1 MRGIAPASMVGVRV
15 AAGGV
20 EVGYGGYRAPFTA
33 VQWQELEQQAMI
45 YKYLVAGLPVP
56 PDLVM
61 PIRRGFEALSARF
74 GHHPSL
80 GYGSYYGK
88 KFDPEPGRCRRT
100 DGKKWR
106 CSKDAHTDSKYCER
120 HMHRGRN
127 RSRKPVE
134 SHSTTQSLSAA
145 ISHVST
151 GCRSNS
157 GSVQG
162 SGTGSFQRMPLYS
175 VVSSGLSSLES
186 NVTKLQTEPVTYGID
201 AKEFRSIHGLTPA
214 PNDHS
219 PYPGASGCVGSL
231 GLSSSAGSG
240 TWRLMPSQ
248 VSSSSSF
255 KLKSDSQVLN
265 HSSAQQSMSRAFQPI
280 NAKQQEQHCFF
291 GSDVGLSE
299 PVKQEQH
306 PVHPFFS
313 EWPTTKES
321 WSNLDTDG
329 SNENVFSSTQLSIS
343 IPTTS
348 CYFSSRSAYSTNG
361 ELGAATRSTLFLQ
374 KTTKF
379 WLTKLNLCDWL
390 DRWLKVDRE

>member
-1 MRGIAPASMVGVRV
+1 MSGTAPASVVGVRM

-20 EVGYGGYRAPFTA
+20 EVGYRAPFTA
-33 VQWQELEQQAMI
+33 MQWQELEQQAMI
-45 YKYLVAGLPVP
+45 FKYLVAGLPVP
-56 PDLVM
+56 LDLVM

-74 GHHPSL
+74 VHHPSL
-80 GYGSYYGK
+80 GYGSYYGN

-134 SHSTTQSLSAA
+134 SQSTSQPLSTA

-151 GCRSNS
+151 GCRSTS

-162 SGTGSFQRMPLYS
+162 SGCGNLQRMPLYS
-175 VVSSGLSSLES
+175 IVSTGLSSLGS

-201 AKEFRSIHGLTPA
+201 NKEFRSIHGLTPD
-214 PNDHS
+214 PDDHS
-219 PYPGASGCVGSL
+219 FYPEASGNVGSL

-240 TWRLMPSQ
+240 TWPLMPRH

-255 KLKSDSQVLN
+255 KPKSDSQLLN
-265 HSSAQQSMSRAFQPI
+265 HSSAQQSMPRAYQPI
-280 NAKQQEQHCFF
+280 DAKQQEQHCFF

-306 PVHPFFS
+306 AVHPFFS

-321 WSNLDTDG
+321 WSNLDADG

-343 IPTTS
+343 IPRTS
-348 CYFSSRSAYSTNG
+348 CYFSSRSSYSTDDG
-361 ELGAATRSTLFLQ
+361 
-374 KTTKF
+374 
-379 WLTKLNLCDWL
+379 
-390 DRWLKVDRE
+390 